1 VLVELP
7 RLVPATSPVQRILPN
22 DHVVRV
28 SVVANRHQNENGG
41 VLEDERE
48 GRLRYWVS
56 TT

>member
-1 VLVELP
+1 MELP
-7 RLVPATSPVQRILPN
+7 RLVPATSPVRRILPN
-22 DHVVRV
+22 DDAVCV

-48 GRLRYWVS
+48 GKLRYWVS

>member
-1 VLVELP
+1 VPVELP
-7 RLVPATSPVQRILPN
+7 RLVPATSPVRRILPN
-22 DHVVRV
+22 DDAVRV

>member
-48 GRLRYWVS
+48 GKLRYWVS